1 MRSQNN
7 KLRPVIN
14 LISLNNCVQ
23 LEKFKLEGL
32 DMVRT
37 LLTPGDYLMKLDLKD
52 AYFTVLIY
60 EPHKKYLRFQFHLKD
75 AYFTVPIYEPH
86 KKYLR
91 FQFQNITYGLQ
102 CLPFGLSTAPR
113 AFTKLLKPV
122 IAILRSSG
130 IRIVIYLDDI
140 LVMHQEIRII
150 RR

>member
-1 MRSQNN
+1 
-7 KLRPVIN
+7 
-14 LISLNNCVQ
+14 
-23 LEKFKLEGL
+23 
-32 DMVRT
+32 MVRT

>member
-37 LLTPGDYLMKLDLKD
+37 LLRPGNYLMKLDLKD
-52 AYFTVLIY
+52 AYF
-60 EPHKKYLRFQFHLKD
+60 R
-75 AYFTVPIYEPH
+75 VPIYEPD

-91 FQFQNITYGLQ
+91 FQFQNITYEFQ
-102 CLPFGLSTAPR
+102 YLPFGLSTAPR

-130 IRIVIYLDDI
+130 IRIVTYLDDI
-140 LVMHQEIRII
+140 LVMHQNHQEMIKIFHMLTGLLEIWGS
-150 RR
+150 